1 MSYEPQP
8 GTIAFRAQAKN
19 APPTSKAWGSLP
31 RLALRRGLIQPTDR
45 YIKAAA
51 PRTRS
56 HPVRVW
62 GIA

>member
-1 MSYEPQP
+1 VSYEPQP

-31 RLALRRGLIQPTDR
+31 RLALRR
-45 YIKAAA
+45 
-51 PRTRS
+51 TRS